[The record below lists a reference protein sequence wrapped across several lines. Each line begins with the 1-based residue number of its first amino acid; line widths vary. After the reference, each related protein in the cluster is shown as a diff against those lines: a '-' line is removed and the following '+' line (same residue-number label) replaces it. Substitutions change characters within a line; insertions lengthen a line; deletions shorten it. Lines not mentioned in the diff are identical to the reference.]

1 MIGVQIITLHCI
13 VISGNE
19 HEREMQCLK
28 FKLTNTYIVW
38 NMHTGKCRN
47 TLQYVQ
53 FMQFVGTEFYCYCLQ
68 LHRNAAC
75 DVDVE
80 WMRNARKF
88 QFDLG

>member
-1 MIGVQIITLHCI
+1 MK
-13 VISGNE
+13 E
-19 HEREMQCLK
+19 KCLK

-38 NMHTGKCRN
+38 NMHAGKCRN

-53 FMQFVGTEFYCYCLQ
+53 FMQFVGKEFYCYCLQ

-80 WMRNARKF
+80 WMQRVKSHQPLAVRKF
-88 QFDLG
+88 HFNSGRL